1 MGYLWIFVAT
11 GFHTG
16 ALLLSYCSE
25 LIDIKGVEKIAW
37 GWLFV
42 ALARIPPH
50 DKGPFGNKDHR
61 ALSSW
66 GCGRCFHRRSTSY
79 FSTGSA
85 GLPFPSG
92 LAWDNTKA
100 SPQPNAKSAKPT
112 RACTEP
118 AEPRSR
124 LRPPQNMTCDT
135 ALEINAMA
143 IEVIPINPAPHE

>member
-1 MGYLWIFVAT
+1 MGYLRIFVAT

-50 DKGPFGNKDHR
+50 DKGSFGNKDHH

-100 SPQPNAKSAKPT
+100 SPQPNAKSAKHDKSVHRTPFRFAAT
-112 RACTEP
+112 
-118 AEPRSR
+118 SVHN
-124 LRPPQNMTCDT
+124 LRHCFGDQRDGD
-135 ALEINAMA
+135 
-143 IEVIPINPAPHE
+143 